1 MKEKMKYPVAGS
13 RELTEFADGFMA
25 HYAYPALA
33 VNEFDRIFARFE
45 TEPDFAAET
54 AQTVEG
60 YMFPTADGMDEALA
74 RLAAAAEK
82 FGENE
87 YTLDF
92 VFVLCCLP
100 VLKVRYAEAGIGE
113 DIFYN
118 TCDDLRCKLGECIEC
133 NGVPGTF
140 VASWY
145 NGILA
150 MEIFGLGRFEYEL
163 WIHDEEEYAPACG
176 KVLRYGDPVIN
187 FHIPSSGVPI
197 TDEAR
202 YDSYKKAY
210 EFYKDKLVDGVAIFR
225 CNSWLL
231 YPGHR
236 EFLPQNSNILR
247 FMDDFDIVSYKVW
260 PELGDLWRIFGRYA
274 ENSPDELP
282 TDTALRRAYAERI
295 RSGGDLGKGFGYII
309 FDGEKI
315 LNNR

>member
-1 MKEKMKYPVAGS
+1 MPPKWRKPLRIICS
-13 RELTEFADGFMA
+13 R
-25 HYAYPALA
+25 P
-33 VNEFDRIFARFE
+33 
-45 TEPDFAAET
+45 
-54 AQTVEG
+54 
-60 YMFPTADGMDEALA
+60 PTAWMRRSKKLA
-74 RLAAAAEK
+74 SMAER

-100 VLKVRYAEAGIGE
+100 ILKVRYAEAGIGE

-133 NGVPGTF
+133 RGVPGTF

-163 WIHDEEEYAPACG
+163 WEHDEEDYIAPCG
-176 KVLRYGDPVIN
+176 KALRHGDPEIN

-202 YDSYKKAY
+202 LDSYKRAY
-210 EFYKDKLVDGVAIFR
+210 EFYKDKLVGGVAFFR

-231 YPGHR
+231 YPDHR
-236 EFLPQNSNILR
+236 EFLPENSNILR

-260 PELGDLWRIFGRYA
+260 PELGDLWRIFRQIRRPRPRGAADRHGSA
-274 ENSPDELP
+274 PRICRAH
-282 TDTALRRAYAERI
+282 TLRRNFGQGLRI
-295 RSGGDLGKGFGYII
+295 YRI
-309 FDGEKI
+309 
-315 LNNR
+315 